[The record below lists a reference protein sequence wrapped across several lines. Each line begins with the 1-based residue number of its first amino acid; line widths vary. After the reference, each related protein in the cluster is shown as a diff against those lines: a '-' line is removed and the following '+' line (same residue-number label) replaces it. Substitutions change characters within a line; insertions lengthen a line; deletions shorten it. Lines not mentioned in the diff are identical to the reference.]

1 MEMSMSAPKRAMV
14 TGAANGIGRAT
25 ALRLRAQGAEVIAV
39 DRDEAGLRDAVA
51 AGATGLVADLAT
63 PAGVDAVIEA
73 GQGVDGLVNAAGVIR
88 LKPILE
94 FDAQD
99 IRDIYAVNVEA
110 VWMLTSHI
118 GRSMPDESAIVNLS
132 SVSAR
137 LASTQETS
145 VYASS
150 KAAVMSMTRSFA
162 YAFAP
167 RGIRVNAVLPGIIDT
182 PMQDKVL
189 DELARHRGISRSDI
203 EATRLTSVPMKRTAS
218 PDQCAG
224 LICFLLSQEAAYVT
238 GQGVGQDGGLFMW

>member
-1 MEMSMSAPKRAMV
+1 MSGSRRVLV

-25 ALRLRAQGAEVIAV
+25 ALRLRAQGSEVIAV
-39 DRDEAGLRDAVA
+39 DRDETGLADAIA
-51 AGATGLVADLAT
+51 AGAEGLVADLST
-63 PAGVDAVIEA
+63 PEGLEQVIEA
-73 GQGVDGLVNAAGVIR
+73 GQGVDGLVNAAGIIR

-94 FDAQD
+94 FTVSD
-99 IRDIYAVNVEA
+99 IRDIYAINVEA
-110 VWMLTSHI
+110 VWMLSSHI
-118 GRSMPDESAIVNLS
+118 GRSMPENSAIVNLS

-137 LASTQETS
+137 LAATTETA

-162 YAFAP
+162 YAFAS

-189 DELARHRGISRSDI
+189 DEVALHRGISRTELES
-203 EATRLTSVPMKRTAS
+203 ARLASVPMKRTAT
-218 PDQCAG
+218 PDECAG
-224 LICFLLSQEAAYVT
+224 LICFLLSAEAAYIT